1 MCAGPR
7 YARPLLAA
15 LCERESMSNS
25 QEIKEILK
33 KLSVEIE
40 IDSWKEYFSKL
51 YSRFETDFEAEN
63 LDGKFKYMR
72 GLESLNGGMGSL
84 NDAFHPNN
92 VQEKINRLYG
102 LVNEE
107 LIKLWAAL
115 GNETHDLKSIQPYK
129 VGTIVKF
136 VAGKV
141 RYINR
146 DGSIKYVPDQKW
158 VREQEWKIEY
168 IASPDITN
176 MLQYSLVQG
185 SKHALVRHDALQPV
199 KRSFFSNVRK
209 LFT

>member
-1 MCAGPR
+1 
-7 YARPLLAA
+7 
-15 LCERESMSNS
+15 MSNS
-25 QEIKEILK
+25 QEIKELLK
-33 KLSVEIE
+33 GLSDEIE
-40 IDSWKEYFSKL
+40 IESWREYFSKL
-51 YSRFETDFEAEN
+51 HSCFEADFEAKGLEEQYE
-63 LDGKFKYMR
+63 YMR

-92 VQEKINRLYG
+92 VQEKINKLYS
-102 LVNEE
+102 LVNKE
-107 LIKLWAAL
+107 LIQLWAAL
-115 GNETHDLKSIQPYK
+115 GNETHDLASIKPYK

-136 VAGKV
+136 VAGKP

-168 IASPDITN
+168 VASPDITN

-185 SKHALVRHDALQPV
+185 SKHALVRHDAIQPV
-199 KRSFFSNVRK
+199 KKGFINNVRQ